1 MIDALKEIMTIQY
14 KVEPVR
20 YRTLDI
26 KALALI
32 SEDIE
37 TLLKKTFADFK
48 RL

>member
-1 MIDALKEIMTIQY
+1 MIDALKEIMTIKC

-32 SEDIE
+32 LEDIE
-37 TLLKKTFADFK
+37 TLLKKTFVDFK